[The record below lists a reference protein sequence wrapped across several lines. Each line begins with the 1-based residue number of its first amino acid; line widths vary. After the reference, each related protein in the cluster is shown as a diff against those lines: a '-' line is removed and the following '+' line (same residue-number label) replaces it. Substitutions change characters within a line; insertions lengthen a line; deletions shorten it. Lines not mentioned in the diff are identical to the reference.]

1 MRLGGRIFEK
11 TADPDAWAAAV
22 KRAGYRAA
30 DCPLQ
35 PAADD
40 ATVAAYVKAAAD
52 ADLVI
57 AEVGAWSNPIS
68 PDMAAR
74 QAALEKCKGALALAE
89 RIGAV
94 CCVNI
99 AGSRHPKTHNAPHPD
114 NFTRETFD
122 LIVQSVRQIVDA
134 VNPTRTFYTLE
145 TKPTIFPDSAEA
157 YLDLLRAV
165 DRKAFAVHLDPIN
178 MISTVRRFYDSG
190 KFMAETV
197 RTLGPHIKSCHV
209 KDLALKATSREIV
222 HLDECRPGTGG
233 LDLGAFLRAAGR
245 LGPDLPM
252 MMEHLD
258 TAEEFAAAAAHLR
271 DLAAKEG
278 VDL

>member
-11 TADPDAWAAAV
+11 TADPEAWAAAV

-30 DCPLQ
+30 DCPIQ
-35 PAADD
+35 PGADD
-40 ATVAAYVKAAAD
+40 ATIAAYAKAAAA
-52 ADLVI
+52 ADIVI

-68 PDMAAR
+68 PDETTR
-74 QAALEKCKGALALAE
+74 RAALDKCKAALALAE

-122 LIVQSVRQIVDA
+122 RIVASVREIVDA
-134 VNPTRTFYTLE
+134 VQPKRTFYTLE
-145 TKPTIFPDSAEA
+145 TKPTIFPDSAET
-157 YLDLLRAV
+157 YLDLLKAV
-165 DRKAFAVHLDPIN
+165 ERKAFAVHLDPIN
-178 MISTVRRFYDSG
+178 MICTVRRFYENAR
-190 KFMAETV
+190 FMVETV
-197 RTLGPHIKSCHV
+197 RKLGPHIKSCHV

-233 LDLGAFLRAAGR
+233 LDLGAFLREAAK
-245 LGPDLPM
+245 LSPDLPM

-271 DLAAKEG
+271 QVAAKEG
-278 VDL
+278 VAL